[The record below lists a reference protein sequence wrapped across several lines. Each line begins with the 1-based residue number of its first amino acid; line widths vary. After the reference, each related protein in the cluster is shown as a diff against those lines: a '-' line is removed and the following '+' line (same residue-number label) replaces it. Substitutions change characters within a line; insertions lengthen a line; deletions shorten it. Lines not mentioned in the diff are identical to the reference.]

1 MNVHLISLFF
11 LSFFLNCTETI
22 NIKTITKHD
31 ANNSN
36 FEYFGRYEHIQN
48 EVALISPG
56 AYAIIN
62 FSGDFCEVYLK
73 AERPPYNYVAFELDG
88 KYLGRIKVDS
98 DSLKP
103 FTLEVTS
110 KVKNHTLKIIKE
122 SEASNGYVLFSSIKV
137 KNILKNNVKPK
148 TLIEFIGDSI
158 TCGAAA
164 DGSVTPCDT
173 GDYFDHEN
181 VYYAYGPN
189 TARAL
194 DANFMLSSVSGYGM
208 YRNWN
213 DEHIDEP
220 ILPQVYENLYLDTNT
235 SKKYDFKKQPNLVSI
250 CLGTNDLSNGDGTK
264 PRLAFDKNRYVS
276 NYINFVK
283 TVYNHYPNTQ
293 IVLLNSP
300 TVVGENNMVLVSCL
314 KEVQTYFAE
323 NNNKSILLFEFD
335 KAYVAGCIWH
345 PSVEEHKQMA
355 EKLTPFFETILSK
368 H

>member
-1 MNVHLISLFF
+1 MNTHVIALLF
-11 LSFFLNCTETI
+11 LSFFLSCKGTI
-22 NIKTITKHD
+22 PEKTTTKYN
-31 ANNSN
+31 ATNEN
-36 FEYFGRYEHIQN
+36 FQYFGRYDVIQN

-56 AYAIIN
+56 AYATIN
-62 FSGDFCEVYLK
+62 FSGNFCEVFLK
-73 AERPPYNYVAFELDG
+73 AERPPYNYVSFELDG
-88 KYLGRIKVDS
+88 KHLGRIKVDS
-98 DSLKP
+98 DTTKPYKLK
-103 FTLEVTS
+103 VAS
-110 KVKNHTLKIIKE
+110 KEKTHTLKIIKE

-137 KNILKNNVKPK
+137 EEVLKSNEKSK
-148 TLIEFIGDSI
+148 HFIEFIGDSV

-164 DGSVTPCDT
+164 DGSVTPCDE
-173 GDYFDHEN
+173 GEYFDHEN

-194 DANFMLSSVSGYGM
+194 NTNFMLSSVSGYGI

-235 SKKYDFKKQPNLVSI
+235 SKKYNFKNKPDLVSI
-250 CLGTNDLSNGDGTK
+250 CLGTNDLSTGDGVK
-264 PRLAFDKNRYVS
+264 PRLPFNKETYTT

-283 TVYNHYPNTQ
+283 TVYSHYPNTQ

-300 TVVGENNMVLVSCL
+300 MIVGKNNALLVSCL
-314 KEVQTYFAE
+314 KEVQTYFAK

-335 KAYVAGCIWH
+335 KAYVNGCMWH
-345 PSVEEHKQMA
+345 PSVEEHKQIA

-368 H
+368 